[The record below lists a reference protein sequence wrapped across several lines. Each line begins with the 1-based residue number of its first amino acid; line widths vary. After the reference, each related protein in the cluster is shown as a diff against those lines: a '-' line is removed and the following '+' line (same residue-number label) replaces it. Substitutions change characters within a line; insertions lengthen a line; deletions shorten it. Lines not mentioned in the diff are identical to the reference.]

1 MPSYRFVRLPLHIY
15 AFGIY
20 LIAFDSFR
28 NWIWHCSFGALN
40 NRLLRDQ
47 NECILLWACANILRE
62 KKKKKKIA
70 LKSGCN
76 KYVKMII
83 LIALLFFFPTQ
94 MPINFLLVSE
104 MKNSKEKEKKKR
116 QTAHKY
122 TKKQWQTIDARMRIP
137 MIYFGE
143 INFFE
148 AAKRCTQYEPYKY
161 INICTSFRDC
171 RLRLFVR

>member
-1 MPSYRFVRLPLHIY
+1 MHLASISLLSILLEIE
-15 AFGIY
+15 FGIV
-20 LIAFDSFR
+20 
-28 NWIWHCSFGALN
+28 
-40 NRLLRDQ
+40 LLVRWTIDCCETKTNAYCFERVQ
-47 NECILLWACANILRE
+47 IFFE
-62 KKKKKKIA
+62 KKKKKKTILGA

-104 MKNSKEKEKKKR
+104 MKNSKEKEKKR

-122 TKKQWQTIDARMRIP
+122 TKKQWQTIDARMRMP

-171 RLRLFVR
+171 RVRLFVR

>member
-1 MPSYRFVRLPLHIY
+1 
-15 AFGIY
+15 
-20 LIAFDSFR
+20 
-28 NWIWHCSFGALN
+28 
-40 NRLLRDQ
+40 
-47 NECILLWACANILRE
+47 
-62 KKKKKKIA
+62 
-70 LKSGCN
+70 
-76 KYVKMII
+76 MII

-104 MKNSKEKEKKKR
+104 MKNSKEKEKKR

-122 TKKQWQTIDARMRIP
+122 TKKQWQTIDARMRMP

-171 RLRLFVR
+171 RVRSFVRQCNFSKKIDKILLNNSKRWFRNGMKKFRVGLVAKGTVFKFNDYGVTFRKINWSTVDLDQ